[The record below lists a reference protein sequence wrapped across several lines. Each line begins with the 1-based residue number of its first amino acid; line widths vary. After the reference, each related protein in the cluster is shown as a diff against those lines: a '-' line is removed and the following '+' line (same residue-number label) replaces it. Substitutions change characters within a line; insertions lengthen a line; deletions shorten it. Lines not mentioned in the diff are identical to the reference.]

1 MKAFIQRLR
10 LKSTIMQA
18 TLIYSPL
25 VTLVQILAEQLGKG
39 N

>member
-1 MKAFIQRLR
+1 MKAIIQRLR
-10 LKSTIMQA
+10 LKSTIIQA

-25 VTLVQILAEQLGKG
+25 ITLVQILAGQRGKG